1 MRLFALLAAPILALS
16 FVLPATPAL
25 AQVKEPRRVG
35 GAPTSTCKAWVNWAN
50 ATVVCQDI
58 PFEDLP
64 VGTCLS
70 QGCNGGGVVKVADGI
85 YNGAL
90 DGRDIGKGHGRLER
104 TDGSVVEGNFRK
116 GFMWEVTVTH
126 KDGVLWKGTVA
137 NEATGASFGEWAVY
151 RDEGS
156 TRYSA
161 PIAYGSLFEKP
172 GLAATADA
180 RNRLKGEAGTVPPKP
195 GVDLTPIVERS
206 RGLTA
211 VTTSEKW
218 HCYGLYLAMAEAIP
232 EYGRMG
238 LPDGTFLPATVVPR
252 VKKWEKWVQAQEK
265 KYPSGEPWSKLKDE
279 NYRWGRAFYDKGDLR
294 TLADYAG
301 VCMSDPTQ

>member
-1 MRLFALLAAPILALS
+1 MRPIALLIALTFALPAA
-16 FVLPATPAL
+16 PAL

-35 GAPTSTCKAWVNWAN
+35 SSVTSTCKAWVNWAN

-58 PFEDLP
+58 PFENLP

-70 QGCNGGGVVKVADGI
+70 QGCNGGGVVKVIDGI

-90 DGRDIGKGHGRLER
+90 DGSYVGKGHGRLER
-104 TDGSVVEGNFRK
+104 NDGSVVEGNFRK
-116 GFMWEVTVTH
+116 GLMWEVTATF
-126 KDGVLWKGTVA
+126 KDGVMWKGTVA
-137 NEATGASFGEWAVY
+137 NEINGAAFGEWAVY

-161 PIAYGSLFEKP
+161 PIAYGTLFEKP
-172 GLAATADA
+172 GLALTADA
-180 RNRLKGEAGTVPPKP
+180 RKRLRGEPGTVPPKP
-195 GVDLTPIVERS
+195 GVDLTPVVERS

-218 HCYGLYLAMAEAIP
+218 QCYGLYLAMAEAIP

-252 VKKWEKWVQAQEK
+252 VKKWEKWVSAQEK
-265 KYPSGEPWSKLKDE
+265 KSPSGESWSKLKDE
-279 NYRWGRAFYDKGDLR
+279 NYRWGRAFYDKGDLK
-294 TLADYAG
+294 TLADWAG
-301 VCMSDPTQ
+301 VCMADPRE

>member
-1 MRLFALLAAPILALS
+1 MRLTALLAALALA
-16 FVLPATPAL
+16 LPAAPAL
-25 AQVKEPRRVG
+25 AQVKAPRQV
-35 GAPTSTCKAWVNWAN
+35 ASTATSTCKAWVNWAN
-50 ATVVCQDI
+50 ATVVCQDL
-58 PFEDLP
+58 PFDQLS

-70 QGCNGGGVVKVADGI
+70 QGCNGGGVVKVEDGI

-90 DGRDIGKGHGRLER
+90 DGRYIGKGHGRLER
-104 TDGSVVEGNFRK
+104 HDGSVVEGNFRK
-116 GFMWEVTVTH
+116 GLMWEVTVTH
-126 KDGVLWKGTVA
+126 KDGVMWKGAVA
-137 NEATGASFGEWAVY
+137 NELAGASFGEWAVY

-172 GLAATADA
+172 GLTATADA
-180 RNRLKGEAGTVPPKP
+180 RKRLKGEAGTVPPKP

-218 HCYGLYLAMAEAIP
+218 KCYGLYLAMAEAIP

-238 LPDGTFLPATVVPR
+238 LPDGVFLPATVVPR
-252 VKKWEKWVQAQEK
+252 VKKWEKWVSAQEK
-265 KYPSGEPWSKLKDE
+265 KNPSGESWSKLKEE
-279 NYRWGRAFYDKGDLR
+279 NYRWGRSFYDKGDLA
-294 TLADYAG
+294 TLADWAG
-301 VCMSDPTQ
+301 VCMADPKE

>member
-1 MRLFALLAAPILALS
+1 MRLLVALAALALC
-16 FVLPATPAL
+16 LPATPSL
-25 AQVKEPRRVG
+25 AQVTSPRQV
-35 GAPTSTCKAWVNWAN
+35 ASTVTSTCKAWVNWVS
-50 ATVVCQDI
+50 TTLVCQDV
-58 PFEDLP
+58 PFDQLE

-70 QGCNGGGVVKVADGI
+70 QGCNGGGVVKVEDGI
-85 YNGAL
+85 YDGAL
-90 DGRDIGKGHGRLER
+90 DGRYIGKGHGRLER
-104 TDGSVVEGNFRK
+104 KDGSVVEGNFRK
-116 GFMWEVTVTH
+116 GLMWEVTVTH
-126 KDGVLWKGTVA
+126 KDGVMWKGTVA
-137 NEATGASFGEWAVY
+137 NELNGASFGEWAVY

-161 PIAYGSLFEKP
+161 PIGYGSLFIKP

-180 RNRLKGEAGTVPPKP
+180 RNRLKGQTGTVPPKP
-195 GVDLTPIVERS
+195 GLDLTPIVERS

-211 VTTSEKW
+211 VTSDEKW

-265 KYPSGEPWSKLKDE
+265 KYPSGESWSKLKDE
-279 NYRWGRAFYDKGDLR
+279 NYRWGRAFYDKGDLN
-294 TLADYAG
+294 TLADHAG
-301 VCMSDPTQ
+301 VCMADPTE